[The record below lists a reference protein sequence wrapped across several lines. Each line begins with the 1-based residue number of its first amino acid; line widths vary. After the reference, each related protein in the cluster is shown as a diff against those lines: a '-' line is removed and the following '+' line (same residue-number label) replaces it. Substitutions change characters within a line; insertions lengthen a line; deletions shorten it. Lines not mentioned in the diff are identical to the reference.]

1 MRRTIQVWNTDMS
14 NPGKRGVHKTCSRK
28 DLERTA
34 LDYLTMDPDADFCE
48 AQCIVEEATKEELI
62 EMIWKFQNSEEY
74 KLF

>member
-1 MRRTIQVWNTDMS
+1 MKRTIMVWNTDS
-14 NPGKRGVHKTCSRK
+14 RNPGKRGVHKKCSRK

-48 AQCIVEEATKEELI
+48 AQCEVEEATDEELI
-62 EMIWKFQNSEEY
+62 EMIWQFQNQGDY